1 MNFKE
6 YFQIVEEGMMKIPQH
21 VWNDILDYYTEV
33 YRMYSKGLKQ
43 KALLSEREFPIN
55 FEGTSFEFLNDLTP
69 SPTILIR
76 FTNIEKNKEENENS
90 NHKVGL
96 RASYFLRLP
105 AEKLGKDSIIEKS
118 KGAIYLNLD
127 ADYTRIRHST
137 IEHEMAHFV
146 QALIQKKRVFEK
158 VRNKLR
164 DSLKKEPSYEHVL
177 RDVLKTP
184 NYKEM
189 IGGLPSKKLI
199 PKNLDTTGRLINGG
213 DEQEQPK
220 HETRP
225 EEYYPRLI
233 TAMRQLEKAYLNE
246 IKDTPELRNDFYTKK
261 KFFDEVYDAIKN
273 GEEIYETP
281 TSKSK
286 IHLDRFT
293 KFKDISRELYNKIIS
308 IAYDTFV
315 NKDI

>member
-6 YFQIVEEGMMKIPQH
+6 YFQIVEEGMMKIPQY
-21 VWNDILDYYTEV
+21 VWNDVLDYYTEV
-33 YRMYSKGLKQ
+33 YKIYRKGLKQ
-43 KALLSEREFPIN
+43 KALLSEKEFPIN
-55 FEGTSFEFLNDLTP
+55 FKGTNFEFLNDLTP
-69 SPTILIR
+69 PPTILIR
-76 FTNIEKNKEENENS
+76 FTNIERNKKENENS
-90 NHKVGL
+90 KEKIGL
-96 RASYFLRLP
+96 KASYFLRLP

-127 ADYTRIRHST
+127 ADYIRIRHLT

-146 QALIQKKRVFEK
+146 QALIQKKTVFEK

-164 DSLKKEPSYEHVL
+164 DYLKKEPSYEHIL
-177 RDVLKTP
+177 HDVLKTP

-199 PKNLDTTGRLINGG
+199 PKNLDITGKLINGG

-233 TAMRQLEKAYLNE
+233 TAMRQLERAYLKE
-246 IKDTPELRNDFYTKK
+246 IKDTPELRNDPYTKK
-261 KFFDEVYDAIKN
+261 KFFDEVYNAIKN

-281 TSKSK
+281 ITKSK
-286 IHLDRFT
+286 IHLERFT
-293 KFKDISRELYNKIIS
+293 KFKEISTKLYNKIIS
-308 IAYDTFV
+308 IAYDAFV